1 MDKKLTKSDNKMIF
15 GVCAGIAEYF
25 GWDITLTRIIY
36 TILTVCTAFSGTIVY
51 LIMALLMPQKSQN

>member
-25 GWDITLTRIIY
+25 GWDITITRIVY
-36 TILTVCTAFSGTIVY
+36 TILTVCTAFSGTIIY
-51 LIMALLMPQKSQN
+51 IIMALLMPQKSQN